1 MRTKFTSGDPVTTH
15 NGAEYTTKGSA
26 ETGKRITHYTNEG
39 LSGPTS
45 KTYQDTEQHLFVFPD
60 LLVGDKVLE
69 IGAKYTNNQI
79 SAKITAAAVEN
90 GPLLT
95 ESGVAHRIRKAMA
108 KRALEQ
114 NVSYEEVEAA
124 FRESRQSNG
133 VATRAARVPKDRQTR
148 QTTLTGGAAIE
159 ARDDGEVD
167 EQSAA
172 YEKDFGEE
180 RKNSVVSEMTEFES
194 DDEA

>member
-1 MRTKFTSGDPVTTH
+1 MRTKFTSGDPVITH
-15 NGAEYTTKGSA
+15 DGVEYTTKGSA
-26 ETGKRITHYTNEG
+26 ETGKRVTHYTNDG
-39 LSGPTS
+39 SSGPTS
-45 KTYQDTEQHLFVFPD
+45 TTYQDTEQHLFAFPD

-79 SAKITAAAVEN
+79 SAKITAVAVEN

-95 ESGVAHRIRKAMA
+95 ESGVAHRIRRAMA

-114 NVSYEEVEAA
+114 NVSYDEIEAM
-124 FRESRQSNG
+124 FRESRRSNG
-133 VATRAARVPKDRQTR
+133 VATRAARVQKAKSKGQS
-148 QTTLTGGAAIE
+148 TLTGPTL
-159 ARDDGEVD
+159 DDEDDAD

-194 DDEA
+194 DSEA

>member
-1 MRTKFTSGDPVTTH
+1 MRTKFTSGNPVTTH

-26 ETGKRITHYTNEG
+26 ETGKRITHYANEG
-39 LSGPTS
+39 SSGPTS
-45 KTYQDTEQHLFVFPD
+45 KTYQDTEQHLFAFPD
-60 LLVGDKVLE
+60 LLIGDKVLE

-114 NVSYEEVEAA
+114 NVSYEEVEAT
-124 FRESRQSNG
+124 FRELRQSNG
-133 VATRAARVPKDRQTR
+133 VATRAARVPKGRQTR
-148 QTTLTGGAAIE
+148 QATLAGAAIE